1 MFIII
6 VHIRLSTLN
15 SSLNQEQI
23 DNFFTVL
30 FSGFDLD
37 NVSSSIKTD
46 WNVIDILMLL
56 QLCCVVSYAIGHIS
70 YWMVFYG
77 LPSFSFY
84 FQLLEKLKF
93 NVTLIFFV
101 NCIHES

>member
-6 VHIRLSTLN
+6 VHIRLNKLN
-15 SSLNQEQI
+15 SSLNQEQLN
-23 DNFFTVL
+23 NFFTVL
-30 FSGFDLD
+30 FSGFDLA

-56 QLCCVVSYAIGHIS
+56 QLCCAVSYAIGHTS

-77 LPSFSFY
+77 LPRFSFY

-93 NVTLIFFV
+93 NVTLIFSD
-101 NCIHES
+101 NCTHES